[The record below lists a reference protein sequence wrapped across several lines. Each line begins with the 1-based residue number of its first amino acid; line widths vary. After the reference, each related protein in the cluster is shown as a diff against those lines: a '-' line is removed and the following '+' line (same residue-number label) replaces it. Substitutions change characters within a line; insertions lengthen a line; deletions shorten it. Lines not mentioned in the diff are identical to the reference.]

1 MFFFFGL
8 AANNCFIMA
17 AMSYDRYFAI
27 LSPLHYHT
35 LMIRK
40 ICFKLMAASCVVGF
54 LISLCITMTVFNLS
68 FCDSNNIQH
77 FFCDISPVVHLA
89 CGYTSHHEMAIFMLS
104 TFVLVGSF
112 ILIIIPYV
120 FIVSIVVKMPSAKGR
135 YKAFLT
141 CSSHLTVVSL
151 HYGFASFVYFRSK
164 DSDAFYEDMLLAVT
178 YTVLTPLLNPTTYSL
193 RKKEMQTAL
202 RKVLGSVIKNF
213 PQLTNKKAPNIKKT
227 EH

>member
-1 MFFFFGL
+1 
-8 AANNCFIMA
+8 
-17 AMSYDRYFAI
+17 
-27 LSPLHYHT
+27 
-35 LMIRK
+35 
-40 ICFKLMAASCVVGF
+40 
-54 LISLCITMTVFNLS
+54 
-68 FCDSNNIQH
+68 
-77 FFCDISPVVHLA
+77 
-89 CGYTSHHEMAIFMLS
+89 
-104 TFVLVGSF
+104 
-112 ILIIIPYV
+112 
-120 FIVSIVVKMPSAKGR
+120 
-135 YKAFLT
+135 
-141 CSSHLTVVSL
+141 VSL